1 MRPFRLV
8 RYALVAVLF
17 LGIAAVAVVANRET
31 PSAVGF
37 FAALALAALA
47 AALTRREWLSRI
59 VRLGLLA
66 AVADFVVFLF
76 LAVHGG
82 WNDSAS
88 TAPDCGPSASYV
100 GSTVALYAFIGAT
113 AAILV
118 LSCLPPG
125 RLRRRPSNE

>member
-17 LGIAAVAVVANRET
+17 LGVAAIAAVANRET
-31 PSAVGF
+31 ASAVGF
-37 FAALALAALA
+37 FAALALAALV
-47 AALTRREWLSRI
+47 AALSSRERLGLV

-66 AVADFVVFLF
+66 AVADFVVFRV
-76 LAVHGG
+76 LAFRDG
-82 WNDSAS
+82 WNDSACDPS
-88 TAPDCGPSASYV
+88 YCGPSASYV

-113 AAILV
+113 ATIFVVA
-118 LSCLPPG
+118 CLPLG